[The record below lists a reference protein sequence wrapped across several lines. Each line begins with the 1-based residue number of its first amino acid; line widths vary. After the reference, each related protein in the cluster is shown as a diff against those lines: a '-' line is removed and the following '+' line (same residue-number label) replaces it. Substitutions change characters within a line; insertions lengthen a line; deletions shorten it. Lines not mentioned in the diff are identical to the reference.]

1 MSELIREMNETTI
14 RNIIETKEETIM
26 LTTPVVPVNP
36 VAQYYKAKKSG
47 TFKETFGSYFSNL
60 HADENLSEDIQN
72 LQAQMKKLR
81 KQLEEKNEKLKKDF
95 QSLYSSACVQDE
107 TPYVLNYVDRGG
119 NNHYAIIPSGE
130 MYTSVEDLPEG
141 YIIFSGGNKV
151 GEVTVPIGYVY
162 ELGAILV
169 NKYTYR
175 INAAYDFT
183 KFVSEGNALI
193 GILDDLY
200 IERTGE
206 GAERKDFYARNRILG
221 GIKAKSFIKYFYGR
235 DIDNGAITLRTIA
248 DAMRQNQAAEII
260 IRTAP
265 DNLLSRML
273 EMRYQEAAPVFRLL
287 GFSKETWNKILE
299 NNLGDQ
305 AWELKTY
312 IRNKEKFNKTEEEW
326 LDLMITMKAKEED
339 CQFYHI
345 SYEPSYAVRIG
356 DSYERFH
363 AAELLGQ
370 LAWAYDRDNNISKNY
385 SFGKFCN
392 YVVEETINQGYTR
405 IRDFIE
411 ELQDYLRM
419 CEAQNIKPS
428 LYSAYL
434 KQTHDICA
442 RNHSIMVEEAQEQVF
457 QNVYKDIKPVKLGE
471 YTLLPPQ
478 TTKEVQQEGDNL
490 NHCVASYIK
499 RIIDGKCLIMFLRKV
514 IDQSLV
520 TVEIRDGRIAQARG
534 ASNRAPSPEEKDAL
548 LQYAKKANLKYD
560 A

>member
-1 MSELIREMNETTI
+1 MENIVMDKNLENAIVNEM
-14 RNIIETKEETIM
+14 KEETVM

-47 TFKETFGSYFSNL
+47 TFKETFGNYFNNL

-107 TPYVLNYVDRGG
+107 TPYVLSYVDRSG
-119 NNHYAIIPSGE
+119 NNHYAVIPSGE

-141 YIIFSGGNKV
+141 YIMFSGDNKV

-221 GIKAKSFIKYFYGR
+221 EIKAKSFVKYFYGR

-273 EMRYQEAAPVFRLL
+273 EMRYQEAAPVFKLL

-405 IRDFIE
+405 IRDFID

>member
-1 MSELIREMNETTI
+1 MENIVMDKNLENAIVNEM
-14 RNIIETKEETIM
+14 KEETVM

-47 TFKETFGSYFSNL
+47 TFKETFGNYFNNL

-107 TPYVLNYVDRGG
+107 TPYVLSYVDRSG
-119 NNHYAIIPSGE
+119 NNHYAVIPSGE

-141 YIIFSGGNKV
+141 YIMFSGDNKV

-221 GIKAKSFIKYFYGR
+221 EIKAKSFVKYFYGR
-235 DIDNGAITLRTIA
+235 DIDNGAITLR
-248 DAMRQNQAAEII
+248 AAEII

-273 EMRYQEAAPVFRLL
+273 EMRYQEAAPVFKLL

-534 ASNRAPSPEEKDAL
+534 ASNRAPSAEEKDAL

>member
-1 MSELIREMNETTI
+1 ME
-14 RNIIETKEETIM
+14 NIIMDKTLENAIINEMKEEAVMTS
-26 LTTPVVPVNP
+26 TPVVPVNP
-36 VAQYYKAKKSG
+36 VAQYYKAKNSG
-47 TFKETFGSYFSNL
+47 AFGETFKNYFDSL

-72 LQAQMKKLR
+72 LQAQIKKLR

-95 QSLYSSACVQDE
+95 QSLYSSACTQDE
-107 TPYVLNYVDRGG
+107 TPYVLCYVDRSG

-141 YIIFSGGNKV
+141 YIMLNGDNKV
-151 GEVTVPIGYVY
+151 GEITVPIGYVY

-169 NKYTYR
+169 SHYTYR

-183 KFVSEGNALI
+183 KFVNKGNALI

-200 IERTGE
+200 IERTG
-206 GAERKDFYARNRILG
+206 GVDLYARNRVLG
-221 GIKAKSFIKYFYGR
+221 RIKAKSFVKYFYGR
-235 DIDNGAITLRTIA
+235 EINNNAITLSTIA
-248 DAMRQNQAAEII
+248 DAMSTNKAAEVI

-273 EMRYQEAAPVFRLL
+273 GMRYQEAAPVFKLL
-287 GFSKETWNKILE
+287 GFSKEAWNKILE
-299 NNLGDQ
+299 NDLGEQ
-305 AWELKTY
+305 AWELRTY
-312 IRNKEKFNKTEEEW
+312 VQNKEKFNKTEEEW
-326 LDLMITMKAKEED
+326 VDLMITMKAKEED

-345 SYEPSYAVRIG
+345 SYEPSYSVRIG
-356 DSYERFH
+356 NTYEHFH

-370 LAWAYDRDNNISKNY
+370 LAYAYDTDRNLSKYY

-405 IRDFIE
+405 IRDFVS

-419 CEAQNIKPS
+419 CEGQNIKPS

-442 RNHSIMVEEAQEQVF
+442 RNHSIMIEEAQEQMF
-457 QNVYKDIKPVKLGE
+457 QNIYKDIKPVKLGE
-471 YTLLPPQ
+471 YTLLAPQ

-548 LQYAKKANLKYD
+548 LKYAKKANLKYD